1 MPGLDP
7 ELSDELSNYEP
18 YLPRF
23 DGYLEEKPE
32 AVEIREFIQDLKF
45 NENIEKNNSRGFDY
59 NLDIDITNPDYQLH
73 ERYAD
78 AGITGEVIEG
88 FSLVEGS
95 EKNSDNRAFGLN
107 NMPKQIKIG

>member
-1 MPGLDP
+1 M
-7 ELSDELSNYEP
+7 
-18 YLPRF
+18 
-23 DGYLEEKPE
+23 
-32 AVEIREFIQDLKF
+32 
-45 NENIEKNNSRGFDY
+45 
-59 NLDIDITNPDYQLH
+59 DIDITNPDYQLH